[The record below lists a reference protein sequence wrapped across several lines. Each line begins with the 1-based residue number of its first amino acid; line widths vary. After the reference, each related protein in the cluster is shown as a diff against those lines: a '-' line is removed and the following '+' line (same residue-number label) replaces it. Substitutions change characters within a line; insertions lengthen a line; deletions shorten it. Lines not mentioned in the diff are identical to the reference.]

1 MKFFGRNVFE
11 PAVKVK
17 NLTEKAIEELTA
29 GTWRCASCTKVEK
42 SFFMLDLHIDT
53 DCEELSPME
62 CDIYPAIFRDYRN
75 FVVHIMEHQMGETR
89 RCPTYLCEC
98 IGDHQR
104 IHSGE
109 KPFKCDI
116 CEKTFSQSS
125 SLIQHQR
132 IHTGEKP
139 FKCEVCEK
147 SFFDSSN
154 LIGHQKVYTEAKP
167 FKCNVCEKTF
177 SESSSLIQHPRIHT
191 GEKPFKCD
199 VSI

>member
-1 MKFFGRNVFE
+1 M
-11 PAVKVK
+11 KVK

-98 IGDHQR
+98 IGDVSQYLV
-104 IHSGE
+104 IHGH
-109 KPFKCDI
+109 
-116 CEKTFSQSS
+116 FSPSASELELQGST
-125 SLIQHQR
+125 SLVV
-132 IHTGEKP
+132 T
-139 FKCEVCEK
+139 
-147 SFFDSSN
+147 
-154 LIGHQKVYTEAKP
+154 
-167 FKCNVCEKTF
+167 
-177 SESSSLIQHPRIHT
+177 
-191 GEKPFKCD
+191 
-199 VSI
+199 